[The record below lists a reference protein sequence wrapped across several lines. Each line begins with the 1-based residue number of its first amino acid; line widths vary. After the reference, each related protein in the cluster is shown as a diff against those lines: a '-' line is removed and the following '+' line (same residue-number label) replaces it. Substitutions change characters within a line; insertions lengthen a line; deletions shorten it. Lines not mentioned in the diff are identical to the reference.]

1 MLHYIIAINRQIT
14 SQTRVTVR
22 KVDAGYL
29 YPEETMGEVIVVA
42 LVTNGVEEIIYESPV
57 FEVDYIDD
65 AVELIDELI
74 NQLIELK
81 PNRKI
86 FKESFINEL
95 RYIQKTASDCLSFE
109 FFTLHYQD
117 TEDFYTEDKAQE
129 V

>member
-22 KVDAGYL
+22 KVDADYL
-29 YPEETMGEVIVVA
+29 YPEETTGEVIVVA

-95 RYIQKTASDCLSFE
+95 RYIQNTASDCLSFE

>member
-1 MLHYIIAINRQIT
+1 MLHYTITSNRQIT

-22 KVDAGYL
+22 KVDASYL
-29 YPEETMGEVIVVA
+29 YPEETGEIITVA
-42 LVTNGVEEIIYESPV
+42 LVTNGVEEIIYESPIFV
-57 FEVDYIDD
+57 EESVDD
-65 AVELIDELI
+65 AVLIIDELI

-95 RYIQKTASDCLSFE
+95 RYIQNTNDHLGIE
-109 FFTLHYQD
+109 FFTLHYQT
-117 TEDFYTEDKAQE
+117 TEDFYSEDKAQE

>member
-22 KVDAGYL
+22 KVDASYL
-29 YPEETMGEVIVVA
+29 YPEETAGEIIVVA

-57 FEVDYIDD
+57 FVDDHTDD
-65 AVELIDELI
+65 AVELIGELI

-95 RYIQKTASDCLSFE
+95 RYIQDTASEHSPFKL
-109 FFTLHYQD
+109 FTLHYQA